1 MQKDDTPAGVAIDS
15 TPLLAAAVELLR
27 VARCPNCDGCGFT
40 VRETGGCD
48 MDGENDTR
56 ECVQEQCQWCFE
68 RNGLLAEYDTANA
81 PDQARAGNPSPEAG
95 CSALRRCED
104 CAEMPD
110 DGTCDKCGDS
120 ILTTKDAFVPNT
132 SGEGREV

>member
-1 MQKDDTPAGVAIDS
+1 MNKQDVKNLKWLRKKWLEAANNPKHKIDFRCGAS
-15 TPLLAAAVELLR
+15 Y
-27 VARCPNCDGCGFT
+27 ARATSYICWNEKGQSNLP
-40 VRETGGCD
+40 VKSS
-48 MDGENDTR
+48 
-56 ECVQEQCQWCFE
+56 
-68 RNGLLAEYDTANA
+68 NA

-120 ILTTKDAFVPNT
+120 ILTTKDAFVPNAEDHASAT
-132 SGEGREV
+132 KEPIA